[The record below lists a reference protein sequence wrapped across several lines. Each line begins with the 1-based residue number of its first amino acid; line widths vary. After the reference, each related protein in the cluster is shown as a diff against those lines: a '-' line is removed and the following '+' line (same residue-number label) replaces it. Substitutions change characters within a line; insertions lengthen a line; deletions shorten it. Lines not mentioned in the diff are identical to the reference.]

1 MTILQAHKEL
11 LQYADLIA
19 SAVVEQID
27 PRKGFMSQRKAFAEF
42 GADLIKRGEES
53 GMLKPI
59 RNGKAKNS
67 PILYSRKQ
75 ILAQIEAEGIMRNE
89 AMAVIENLK
98 E

>member
-1 MTILQAHKEL
+1 MTLLQAHKDL
-11 LQYADLIA
+11 VKYADLIA

-27 PRKGFMSQRKAFAEF
+27 PRRNFISQRKAYADY

-89 AMAVIENLK
+89 AVAIIKNLK
-98 E
+98 

>member
-1 MTILQAHKEL
+1 MTLLQAHKDL
-11 LQYADLIA
+11 IKYADLIA

-27 PRKGFMSQRKAFAEF
+27 PRRNFISQRRPYADY

-89 AMAVIENLK
+89 AVAIINNLK
-98 E
+98 

>member
-1 MTILQAHKEL
+1 MTLLQAHKDL
-11 LQYADLIA
+11 IKYADLIA

-27 PRKGFMSQRKAFAEF
+27 PRRNFISQRRAYADY

-89 AMAVIENLK
+89 AVAIINNLK
-98 E
+98 

>member
-1 MTILQAHKEL
+1 MTLLQAHKDL
-11 LQYADLIA
+11 VKYADLIA

-27 PRKGFMSQRKAFAEF
+27 PRRNFISQRKAYADY

-89 AMAVIENLK
+89 AVAIINNLK
-98 E
+98 

>member
-1 MTILQAHKEL
+1 MTLLQAHKDL
-11 LQYADLIA
+11 IKYADLIA

-27 PRKGFMSQRKAFAEF
+27 PRRNFISQRKAYADY

-89 AMAVIENLK
+89 AVAIINNLK
-98 E
+98 